1 MFTIIEIRGKEYKL
15 KLRTVDIVRLE
26 KKLGHSLMDM
36 FMGMQDDRIPQLGEL
51 LAIVHASMAAYN
63 HGITENAFYDL
74 YDAYVDEGHSMFDL
88 IPIVLELMQNS
99 GIIPK
104 DEVIDADF
112 AEVKPEEEP
121 VE

>member
-74 YDAYVDEGHSMFDL
+74 YDAYVDEGHNMFDL
-88 IPIVLELMQNS
+88 IPIVLELMQNG

-104 DEVIDADF
+104 DV
-112 AEVKPEEEP
+112 EEP
-121 VE
+121 IEGVVDAELKPVD

>member
-15 KLRTVDIVRLE
+15 KLRTVDVVRLE

-36 FMGMQDDRIPQLGEL
+36 FMGMQNDKIPQLGEL
-51 LAIVHASMAAYN
+51 LAVVHAAMGAYN

-74 YDAYVDEGHSMFDL
+74 YDAYVDEGHNMFDL
-88 IPIVLELMQNS
+88 IPIVLELMQNG

-104 DEVIDADF
+104 DV
-112 AEVKPEEEP
+112 EEP
-121 VE
+121 IEGVVDAELKPVD